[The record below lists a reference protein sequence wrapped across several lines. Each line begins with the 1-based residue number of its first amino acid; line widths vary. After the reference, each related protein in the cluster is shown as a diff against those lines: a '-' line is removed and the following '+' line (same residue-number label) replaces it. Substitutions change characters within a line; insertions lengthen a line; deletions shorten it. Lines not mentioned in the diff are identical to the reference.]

1 MKNTIIWCFS
11 MLFACLLQGEDYTI
25 EFKNDSISV
34 ALKKFNDLR
43 LERNPEAGLIFMTPA
58 VAAVDV
64 EINLKLK
71 DIPEWQI
78 IAYLCKYSNSSYK
91 TDTQGNYYIFR
102 APSERLRLPEPEKKS
117 EELRGGQ
124 T

>member
-1 MKNTIIWCFS
+1 
-11 MLFACLLQGEDYTI
+11 MLFTCFLNGDVYTI
-25 EFKNDSISV
+25 EFKNDIISE

-91 TDTQGNYYIFR
+91 TDTQGNYFIFR
-102 APSERLRLPEPEKKS
+102 APSEQLRLPEAENK
-117 EELRGGQ
+117 
-124 T
+124 